1 MKSKVIFFLAGAAV
15 VTLSFTFATASRA
28 PKAITKNTPQVSHNE
43 PVGGL
48 LSEDKF

>member
-1 MKSKVIFFLAGAAV
+1 MKSKVIFFLAGAAL
-15 VTLSFTFATASRA
+15 VTLSFTFATTSRA
-28 PKAITKNTPQVSHNE
+28 SKTITKSTTQVSHNE